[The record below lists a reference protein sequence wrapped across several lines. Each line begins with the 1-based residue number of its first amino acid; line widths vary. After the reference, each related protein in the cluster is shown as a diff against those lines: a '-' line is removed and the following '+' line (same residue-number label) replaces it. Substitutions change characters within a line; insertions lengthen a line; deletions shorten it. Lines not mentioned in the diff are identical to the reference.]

1 MIALASIGVWQI
13 ILIVIILIVSILP
26 IVALI
31 DIIRNEFTGSNKLIW
46 VLVVLFLPIFGSL
59 LYFFMGKDQK
69 LKR

>member
-13 ILIVIILIVSILP
+13 ILIVMILIVSILP

-31 DIIRNEFTGSNKLIW
+31 DIIQNEFTGSNKLIW
-46 VLVVLFLPIFGSL
+46 VLVVLFLPMFGSIM
-59 LYFFMGKDQK
+59 YFFMGKDQR